1 MRDEHNGISNRW
13 SYLHNRRLYWRV
25 LSGATGLIRIQK
37 EEQKMNWQLLKTNRP
52 LLLLVIISFAIFPSI
67 FMGAKVMGLVFL
79 AYVLVIGWN
88 LTNML
93 GFDILSQLSDAS
105 DKRAKESKDEGKI
118 VRAGVYFAAFPAVI
132 LGIAMIFILI
142 FCMLFL
148 L

>member
-1 MRDEHNGISNRW
+1 
-13 SYLHNRRLYWRV
+13 
-25 LSGATGLIRIQK
+25 
-37 EEQKMNWQLLKTNRP
+37 MNWQLLKTNRP

-105 DKRAKESKDEGKI
+105 DKRAKESKDEGKM
-118 VRAGVYFAAFPAVI
+118 VRAGVYFAAFPVVI